1 MARFEHRDTLTLF
14 GFPNGLSALHVGGTA
29 AGPVLYA
36 ATTSGGG
43 VTAFAPDG
51 GGGLLDRGA
60 LAYPG
65 SLVAGVVP
73 TMADFGG
80 DVVVSGLAGRHLTV
94 GTSGAPSG
102 WSTVTGHA
110 AALGAVHRATAGG
123 TPWLLGSE
131 TGGDLVALEAV
142 PGGLSVASR
151 VPGLHADG
159 IAQAADGTLYA
170 ISGATDRIT
179 RLTLDADGTLAVGQV
194 AGALD
199 GLGWDAPSAIRLAAA
214 GGAEFLVVAAAGSS
228 SLTVL
233 GFGDTVFEIADHI
246 IDDKGT
252 RFGGVVAL
260 DTVTVNGRTFVAA
273 GGADDGVTIFEL
285 LPGGRLVHLQ
295 TEIDTTDL
303 ALSNVSA
310 VAFLV
315 ASGQVSLAAAGQAD
329 AGITV
334 LSRPASSLAPPR
346 SGGNSG
352 VSLTGGAVDDLLL
365 GGAGADSLSAG
376 AGDDILYDGE
386 GADSLRG
393 GAGADIFVFASDG
406 ATDRVE
412 DFEPGVDRLDLS
424 AFPGLYALA
433 DLSVVPTATGARLGY
448 RDEVVE
454 IRTATGTPLEASD
467 LALGDVLGVTRPPLV
482 AIGRDVA
489 GTAGPDTLFG
499 ATGDDRLRGLG
510 GDDTLT
516 GLDGHDMLLG
526 GAGSDVLDGGPG
538 RDIAAGGAGADRAD
552 GGAEA
557 DLLMGGA
564 GADLLAGGDGGDVL
578 SGGSGDDR
586 LEGGGGN
593 DVLRGGSG
601 DDALVGGEGADRLS
615 GGEGADTLDGG
626 SGADRIDGGAG
637 RDLLT
642 GGPGAD
648 LFVFR
653 EGSGEDRVADFAPG
667 EDRVDLSLRPD
678 VADWPAVEALLS
690 PTPEGAVI
698 DFGGGDILLFAGLDP
713 AVLGAD
719 DFLFALS

>member
-14 GFPNGLSALHVGGTA
+14 GFPNGLSALHVGGTVA
-29 AGPVLYA
+29 SPVLYA

-51 GGGLLDRGA
+51 GGGILERGA
-60 LAYPG
+60 LAYPV
-65 SLVAGVVP
+65 SLAAGVVP

-80 DVVVSGLAGRHLTV
+80 AIVVSGLAGRHMTL
-94 GTSGAPSG
+94 GASGEPSG
-102 WSTVTGHA
+102 WSTVTGPA
-110 AALGAVHRATAGG
+110 AAPGAVHRATAGG
-123 TPWLLGSE
+123 TPWLLASE
-131 TGGDLVALEAV
+131 TGGDLVALGAV

-151 VPGLHADG
+151 APGLHANG
-159 IAQAADGTLYA
+159 ITQAADGTVHA
-170 ISGATDRIT
+170 ISDATDRIT
-179 RLTLDADGTLAVGQV
+179 RLTLDAGGTLAAGQV

-214 GGAEFLVVAAAGSS
+214 GGEEFLVVAGAGSS

-246 IDDKGT
+246 IDDRGT
-252 RFGGVVAL
+252 RFAGVVAL
-260 DTVTVNGRTFVAA
+260 DTVTVNGRTLVAA
-273 GGADDGVTIFEL
+273 GGADDGVTVFEL

-315 ASGQVSLAAAGQAD
+315 TAGHVTLAAAGQTD

-334 LSRPASSLAPPR
+334 SSRPAASLAPPR
-346 SGGNSG
+346 IGGNSG
-352 VSLTGGAVDDLLL
+352 ANLTGGAADDLLH
-365 GGAGADSLSAG
+365 GGAGADVLSGG
-376 AGDDILYDGE
+376 AGDDILFDGE

-393 GAGADIFVFASDG
+393 GAGSDIFVFASDG

-424 AFPGLYALA
+424 AFPGLYALS
-433 DLSVVPTATGARLGY
+433 DLSIVPTATGARLGY

-454 IRTATGTPLEASD
+454 IRTDTGTPLEASD

-482 AIGRDVA
+482 AFGRDVA
-489 GTAGPDTLFG
+489 GTERADRLFG

-516 GLDGHDMLLG
+516 GLDGNDMLLG

-538 RDIAAGGAGADRAD
+538 RDTAAGGAGADRAE
-552 GGAEA
+552 GGARS

-564 GADLLAGGDGGDVL
+564 GADQLTGGGAGDVL

-586 LEGGGGN
+586 LDGGGEN
-593 DVLRGGSG
+593 DIFRGGSG
-601 DDALVGGEGADRLS
+601 EDTLTGGDGADRLS
-615 GGEGADTLDGG
+615 GGAGGDTLGG
-626 SGADRIDGGAG
+626 GPGADRIDGGAG
-637 RDLLT
+637 GDLLT

-648 LFVFR
+648 VFVFR
-653 EGSGEDRVADFAPG
+653 EGSGEDRVIDFAPA
-667 EDRVDLSLRPD
+667 EDGIDLSLRPD
-678 VADWPAVEALLS
+678 LADWPAVQAVLAA
-690 PTPEGAVI
+690 TAEGATM
-698 DFGGGDILLFAGLDP
+698 DFGGGDLVLFAGLDP
-713 AVLGAD
+713 AALTPD